1 MYNVGCVMLAAQQLA
16 VNRLRRAPAAA
27 AARQRTMLVSGFYRP
42 RLFAQRRQGYEP
54 ETAMS
59 AFATGENVAAGS
71 FLGSKL
77 GPCANCAEQDPEQQD
92 TPLEQGQFDE
102 LPAQQP
108 EQIPLSDAVD
118 PAEPADAVEPADE
131 PISDYV
137 GEAEL
142 APIKPARTPKQKPSK
157 KVQKQESE
165 ESDVADEE
173 EAAQVTGRRPYA
185 SYFPIVF
192 SGYPGGAARSGAS
205 GGGHGG
211 VTAIANSYST
221 GKGGVATSHATAY
234 GSGAAPKSRKRV
246 VPADDDEE

>member
-1 MYNVGCVMLAAQQLA
+1 MLAAQQLA

-27 AARQRTMLVSGFYRP
+27 AARQRTMLVSGYYRP
-42 RLFAQRRQGYEP
+42 RLYAQRRQGYEP

-77 GPCANCAEQDPEQQD
+77 GPCANCAEQDPEQLD
-92 TPLEQGQFDE
+92 APLEQGQFDE

-108 EQIPLSDAVD
+108 EQIPLSDA
-118 PAEPADAVEPADE
+118 AEPADPNEPT
-131 PISDYV
+131 SDYV

-142 APIKPARTPKQKPSK
+142 APIKPARTPKQKPAK

-173 EAAQVTGRRPYA
+173 EAVPTKGRRPYN
-185 SYFPIVF
+185 SFFPIVF
-192 SGYPGGAARSGAS
+192 SGYPGGAARSGAA
-205 GGGHGG
+205 GGGAGG